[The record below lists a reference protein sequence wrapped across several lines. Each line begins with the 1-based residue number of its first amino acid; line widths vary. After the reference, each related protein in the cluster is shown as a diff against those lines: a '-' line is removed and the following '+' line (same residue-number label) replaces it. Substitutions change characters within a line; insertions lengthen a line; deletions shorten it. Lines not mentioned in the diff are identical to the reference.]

1 VVTGPDRTSD
11 TVMSDRA
18 DDEGFWLFGYGS
30 LIWNPSVPHVD
41 RVPARL
47 QGFTRRFWQGSHDHR
62 GLPHAPGRVVT
73 LIEEAGSV
81 CAGMAFRI
89 PAHAATEVLGQLD
102 HREKNGYS
110 RLLRRLD
117 VASGQPID
125 ALVYIAEPDN
135 FAWLGP
141 APATTVAAQIATS
154 AGPSGSNREYLERL
168 AEALRELGADDPHVF
183 ELEALLRQS

>member
-1 VVTGPDRTSD
+1 MVEDPDRDVVISD
-11 TVMSDRA
+11 PA

-30 LIWNPSVPHVD
+30 LIWNPSVPHID
-41 RVPARL
+41 RVPAL
-47 QGFTRRFWQGSHDHR
+47 LHGFSRRFWQGSHDHR

-73 LIEEAGSV
+73 LIEDAGSV

-89 PAHAATEVLGQLD
+89 PAYAATEVLGQLD

-110 RLLRRLD
+110 RLRRRLD

-141 APATTVAAQIATS
+141 ASASAVAAQIATS

-168 AEALRELGADDPHVF
+168 AEALRELGAEDPHVF
-183 ELEALLRQS
+183 ELEALLRYS